1 MTLKKFF
8 YAPPP
13 LTLLTQLL
21 DDCKIMNLEIVTQ
34 LPIHLSR
41 YYVDDVVLTPL
52 LDNCL
57 LVNMEIVTHLH
68 IQLSGNVF
76 DDVVLTQLMDDCLI
90 VNMEIVFL
98 KLPPDCLVIILMM
111 LI

>member
-1 MTLKKFF
+1 M
-8 YAPPP
+8 YVDDVV
-13 LTLLTQLL
+13 LTQLL
-21 DDCKIMNLEIVTQ
+21 DDCKIMNLEIVTH

-76 DDVVLTQLMDDCLI
+76 DDVGDRLTQCCSNTTDG
-90 VNMEIVFL
+90 
-98 KLPPDCLVIILMM
+98 
-111 LI
+111 